1 MVLVLGAF
9 ERERSEQHQETSRL
23 SRSADAITV
32 NNSVQ
37 SQGSKQLLL
46 LKKGIE
52 IYSKR
57 ACSASNVI
65 GPNPR
70 EEESMKQLFLAFA
83 LLFSAHLARSAPLG
97 ALASPNSRTMGATV
111 ASTDYD
117 PVKKATILHIVNIS
131 QKEIVALNLTMRIPM
146 PDGTIATA
154 NGLTFDWLRNAE
166 KIEGILP
173 GGRYD
178 FDVPPRD
185 EGRIEATVDVVIYA
199 DDAADVENHAAYQR
213 ILASR
218 KGQALAKQK
227 INDLVT
233 DALANTPEGQRA
245 AVLLDE
251 IQALQKSVQ
260 NAQNAP
266 WDGRSAY
273 RAELAS
279 AIQDMTNTSQGVLYS
294 QKLGNP
300 EQGAAQEASTL
311 RYLIG
316 RNTRQ
321 IELLTSH
328 LDVKEV
334 RP

>member
-1 MVLVLGAF
+1 MQMSLDI
-9 ERERSEQHQETSRL
+9 H
-23 SRSADAITV
+23 
-32 NNSVQ
+32 
-37 SQGSKQLLL
+37 SKQ
-46 LKKGIE
+46 
-52 IYSKR
+52 
-57 ACSASNVI
+57 AFSAGNVI
-65 GPNPR
+65 GGQVR
-70 EEESMKQLFLAFA
+70 IHKKDDTMKHILLAVA
-83 LLFSAHLARSAPLG
+83 LLFSAHFARSAPIG

-117 PVKKATILHIVNIS
+117 PVKKVTTLHIVNIS
-131 QKEIVALNLTMRIPM
+131 QKEIVAINLTMRIPM
-146 PDGTIATA
+146 PDGTISTA
-154 NGLTFDWLRNAE
+154 NGLPFDWLRNAE
-166 KIEGILP
+166 TLKGILP

-199 DDAADVENHAAYQR
+199 DDTADVENHAAYQR

-260 NAQNAP
+260 NAQNVP

-273 RAELAS
+273 GSELAS
-279 AIQDMTNTSQGVLYS
+279 AVQDMTNTSQGALS
-294 QKLGNP
+294 AQKAGNA
-300 EQGAAQEASTL
+300 EQGAAQEARTL
-311 RYLIG
+311 RYLVA

>member
-1 MVLVLGAF
+1 
-9 ERERSEQHQETSRL
+9 
-23 SRSADAITV
+23 
-32 NNSVQ
+32 
-37 SQGSKQLLL
+37 
-46 LKKGIE
+46 
-52 IYSKR
+52 
-57 ACSASNVI
+57 
-65 GPNPR
+65 
-70 EEESMKQLFLAFA
+70 MKHIFLAVA
-83 LLFSAHLARSAPLG
+83 LVFSAHLARSAPIG
-97 ALASPNSRTMGATV
+97 AVV

-117 PVKKATILHIVNIS
+117 PVKQVTTLHIVNIS
-131 QKEIVALNLTMRIPM
+131 PKEIVALNLTMRIPM
-146 PDGTIATA
+146 PDGTISTA

-178 FDVPPRD
+178 FNVPPRD

-199 DDAADVENHAAYQR
+199 NDTADVENHAAYKQ

-218 KGQALAKQK
+218 KGQAAAKQK

-233 DALANTPEGQRA
+233 DALANTPESQRA
-245 AVLLDE
+245 AVLLGE
-251 IQALQKSVQ
+251 LQALQKSVQ
-260 NAQNAP
+260 NAQNVVP

-273 RAELAS
+273 DSELAS
-279 AIQDMTNTSQGVLYS
+279 AIQDMTNTSKGVLYA
-294 QKLGNP
+294 QKAGNA
-300 EQGAAQEASTL
+300 EQGAAQEARTL
-311 RYLIG
+311 RYLAG